1 MTVWF
6 VGAGPGDP
14 GLLTLRGAEI
24 ISRAPVVLYAGSLV
38 PREVVARARPGAR
51 VLDTASMTLDEIV
64 DEMRAAHALGHD
76 VARVHTGDPS
86 LFGAL
91 AEQTRRLDAL
101 GIEYEVVPGVSS
113 FTAAAAAVKRE
124 LTLPG
129 VAQAVILARIEGRTG
144 VPEGQ
149 RLAELACHRTTLA
162 LFLSAGLLDEAA
174 RELAPAYGP
183 DCPAVLVHRASWPD
197 QRVIRGTLA
206 DVAARAREA
215 AIDATA
221 MVLVGPA
228 LGDAPFEDSRLYDA
242 TFEHGFRE
250 TRATTRAKSRGER
263 NQTANGPGLLLV
275 YTGDGKGKT
284 TAALGLALR
293 ALGRGLRVAVVQFV
307 KGRWKTGERSFA
319 EGATGLDLF
328 VMGEGFTWQ
337 GDDPARHAEA
347 ARRAWIRAAEILR
360 NGDHAVVVLDEI
372 TYPLSYGWLDAAEV
386 LRVVASRPAG
396 VHVVATGR
404 DAPAAL
410 VDGADLVTEMR
421 KVKHPYDRG
430 VRAQPGVDF

>member
-1 MTVWF
+1 MKVWF

-14 GLLTLRGAEI
+14 ELLTLRGAEI

-38 PREVVARARPGAR
+38 PRAIVARAGPGAR

-86 LFGAL
+86 LFGTL

-129 VAQAVILARIEGRTG
+129 VAQAVILARTEGRTG

-149 RLAELACHRTTLA
+149 RLADLARHRTTLA
-162 LFLSAGLLDEAA
+162 LFLSAGVLEEAA

-183 DCPAVLVHRASWPD
+183 DCPAVVVHRASWPD

-221 MVLVGPA
+221 MILVGPA

-242 TFEHGFRE
+242 TFEHGFRR
-250 TRATTRAKSRGER
+250 TRATSREER
-263 NQTANGPGLLLV
+263 HVTANGPGLLLV

-319 EGATGLDLF
+319 EGAAGLDLF
-328 VMGEGFTWQ
+328 AMGEGFTWE

-347 ARRAWIRAAEILR
+347 ARSAWSRAAEILR
-360 NGDHAVVVLDEI
+360 SGDHAIVVLDEI
-372 TYPLSYGWLDAAEV
+372 TYPLSYGWLDAGEV
-386 LRVVASRPAG
+386 LRVVAARPPG

-410 VDGADLVTEMR
+410 IDGADLVTEMR